1 MMGSN
6 TDRIDDAST
15 TLGEVLKSQG
25 VKLGDAQNRRIQ
37 WLIRSFGR
45 AEIWG
50 SGARPGS
57 GRVVVV
63 IDPPSGAGAELLYG
77 SLDPTAAVVIPFGE
91 NPAFDFL
98 KSKLSEFGTVGTC
111 GADGPHELWW
121 GGLHWRS
128 PAGAT
133 EVKGPLVVSCYPRAL
148 GDMTAYHLKSSLERL
163 GLSFIV
169 EAIDTVHDD
178 RMLAFEKA
186 DFIARMW
193 ERHAQPLLFV
203 DTDTML
209 QSAPELPVDAACDFA
224 VHKWNGWEM
233 SARALYFGHSNAAEA
248 MLRTWQTLAHSY
260 PAVWEAYLL
269 DQAWSLTS
277 SQIPLDTLWLPRAYH
292 AIAGEA
298 GAKHATIVHNLRPT
312 TADLGPDPDFADRVR
327 AARRAG
333 RIGARDALL
342 VLNSAARSNKAVT
355 VILRDFEAAGAR
367 ATAASIQAVT
377 SAFAADCG
385 GFARL
390 ELSLCPWQDD
400 VQVAK
405 EAAFLADNR
414 VIEIAPT
421 QNLPSDLFRSL
432 ATSESAVRPARVMR
446 NPR

>member
-1 MMGSN
+1 MMRNN
-6 TDRIDDAST
+6 TDRTDDAGT
-15 TLGEVLKSQG
+15 TPGQVLKSQG
-25 VKLGDAQNRRIQ
+25 VKLGDAQNRRIE
-37 WLIRSFGR
+37 WLARIFGR
-45 AEIWG
+45 AEVWEN
-50 SGARPGS
+50 GARPGNV
-57 GRVVVV
+57 RVVVV
-63 IDPPSGAGAELLYG
+63 IEPPSGAGAELLYG
-77 SLDPTAAVVIPFGE
+77 SLDRMAAVVIPFGE

-98 KSKLSEFGTVGTC
+98 KSKLTEFGTVGTC

-128 PAGAT
+128 PACAT
-133 EVKGPLVVSCYPRAL
+133 RVTSPLVVSCYPRGL
-148 GDMTAYHLKSSLERL
+148 GDMTAYHLKGSLERL
-163 GLSFIV
+163 GLSFRI

-193 ERHAQPLLFV
+193 ERHAEPLLFV

-209 QSAPELPVDAACDFA
+209 QSAPELPVEAACDFA

-233 SARALYFGHSNAAEA
+233 SARTLYFGRSKAAEA
-248 MLRTWQTLAHSY
+248 MLRTWQKLSHSY

-277 SQIPLDTLWLPRAYH
+277 SQLPLDTLWLPRTYH

-298 GAKHATIVHNLRPT
+298 GAKHATILHNLEPT
-312 TADLGPDPDFADRVR
+312 TADLGPDPDFANVVR

-342 VLNSAARSNKAVT
+342 VLNSAVQSDKAVT

-367 ATAASIQAVT
+367 ATAASIQALT
-377 SAFAADCG
+377 STFAADCG

-400 VQVAK
+400 VRVAR

-414 VIEIAPT
+414 VVEIAPT
-421 QNLPSDLFRSL
+421 QKLPSDLFRSL
-432 ATSESAVRPARVMR
+432 ATSESAVRSAPVMR
-446 NPR
+446 NPH